1 MAGTSLWSVR
11 FNFLVW
17 VWVCC
22 LIIQQV
28 LMFPL
33 YSVLSTIFLY
43 EVLGWRSVYYLP
55 IWNWKSNS
63 FLSSASAFVGLA
75 TMIVL
80 FPVPG
85 YIAKKVRDVQVQ
97 RMKMVLSQ
105 LMFLMFLFFLTDILF
120 KFKTD
125 ARVQD
130 VTEGTLHATWSST
143 QMQMIEL
150 HIHSH

>member
-1 MAGTSLWSVR
+1 MSDNPASSDVPTL
-11 FNFLVW
+11 
-17 VWVCC
+17 
-22 LIIQQV
+22 
-28 LMFPL
+28 
-33 YSVLSTIFLY
+33 LS
-43 EVLGWRSVYYLP
+43 SVYHLLIRSTWMEVSLLPSYLEL
-55 IWNWKSNS
+55 KEQLT

-105 LMFLMFLFFLTDILF
+105 LMFLMFLFLLTDILF

-130 VTEGTLHATWSST
+130 VTEGTLHAT
-143 QMQMIEL
+143 
-150 HIHSH
+150 